1 MPPNPSFPMR
11 KIHSLTATSGRKAPG
26 FDHMPQQILLR
37 DRLNGQPA
45 THSVV
50 MDWQDGVPLTPRTLI
65 MERVRNEWEAQKAER
80 EVNASGQLK
89 PLVDRAMME
98 RMNPF
103 RFKSQGEAPVTL
115 GSVTA
120 MALEGFTRNSFFL
133 LIDGQ
138 QITDLDQVI
147 TLKPTSDVTFVRLMP
162 LKGG

>member
-1 MPPNPSFPMR
+1 MKAKLFALLTCLFALVTGALADGLIIIHNPPPP
-11 KIHSLTATSGRKAPG
+11 P
-26 FDHMPQQILLR
+26 P
-37 DRLNGQPA
+37 P
-45 THSVV
+45 
-50 MDWQDGVPLTPRTLI
+50 PP
-65 MERVRNEWEAQKAER
+65 
-80 EVNASGQLK
+80 NASGQLK